1 MDGDRRPG
9 AARPEPAN
17 KLSEAERARILAVV
31 NAPEHASLP
40 PSQIVPQLADAGQ
53 YIASES
59 SFYRVL
65 KEDGQQ
71 HHRGRAKAPVKRPV
85 TTHAA
90 SAPKEVWCWDITW
103 LPGPVKGTWYYWYMM
118 LDLHSRYIVA
128 SEVYAVECNELA
140 AGLLQRATLAQGIV
154 GKPLV
159 LHSDNGGAM
168 KGATM
173 LATMQSLGVV
183 PSFSRPRVSDDNAY
197 AEALFRTGKYCPLWP
212 NQAFASLEEAR
223 AWVLRF
229 TRWYN
234 HEHRHSGIQFV
245 TPAQR
250 HHGKAPAILEQR
262 KAVYEAARQRHPERW
277 SGNTR
282 NWDYEP
288 TVWLN
293 REKASVANNL
303 AMAA

>member
-1 MDGDRRPG
+1 M
-9 AARPEPAN
+9 
-17 KLSEAERARILAVV
+17 
-31 NAPEHASLP
+31 
-40 PSQIVPQLADAGQ
+40 
-53 YIASES
+53 
-59 SFYRVL
+59 
-65 KEDGQQ
+65 
-71 HHRGRAKAPVKRPV
+71 
-85 TTHAA
+85 
-90 SAPKEVWCWDITW
+90 
-103 LPGPVKGTWYYWYMM
+103 
-118 LDLHSRYIVA
+118 
-128 SEVYAVECNELA
+128 
-140 AGLLQRATLAQGIV
+140 
-154 GKPLV
+154 

-173 LATMQSLGVV
+173 LATMQNLGVV
-183 PSFSRPRVSDDNAY
+183 ASFSRPRVSDDNAY

-212 NQAFASLEEAR
+212 ERPFASLEEAR

-229 TRWYN
+229 TRWYH

-250 HHGKAPAILEQR
+250 HHGKAAAILEKR
-262 KAVYEAARQRHPERW
+262 KAVYETARQRHPERW